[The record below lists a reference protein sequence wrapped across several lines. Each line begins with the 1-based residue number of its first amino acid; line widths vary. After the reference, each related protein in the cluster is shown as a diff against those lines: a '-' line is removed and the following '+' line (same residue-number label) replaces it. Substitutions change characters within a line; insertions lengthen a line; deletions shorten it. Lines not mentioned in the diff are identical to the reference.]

1 MLAGLVVL
9 QWHCFVNCLLTHCKA
24 KDNTQTQVFCYN
36 LRQEL
41 FTLQCTTTATGPCY
55 LSLLLVPGHFLLF
68 HSGHCHSSRLPS
80 YVFCI
85 WMLIFAF
92 WMGIFALWMLIFAV
106 HGKFAR
112 SHRAPPLP
120 CFVTCTENDIVEM
133 SDLQMASCPTTDV
146 VDRGE
151 SKVLCSTVP

>member
-9 QWHCFVNCLLTHCKA
+9 QWHCFVNCLLAHCKA

-92 WMGIFALWMLIFAV
+92 WMGIFALWMLGYLLFMESLQEVTGPHLCHVLSPVQKTTLWKWVICKW
-106 HGKFAR
+106 HPAR
-112 SHRAPPLP
+112 RLMTHWCCR
-120 CFVTCTENDIVEM
+120 
-133 SDLQMASCPTTDV
+133 
-146 VDRGE
+146 
-151 SKVLCSTVP
+151 